1 MDRRGRGEAI
11 DAGVRDD
18 VAIMEKIPNENEN
31 SFSY

>member
-31 SFSY
+31 NFSY